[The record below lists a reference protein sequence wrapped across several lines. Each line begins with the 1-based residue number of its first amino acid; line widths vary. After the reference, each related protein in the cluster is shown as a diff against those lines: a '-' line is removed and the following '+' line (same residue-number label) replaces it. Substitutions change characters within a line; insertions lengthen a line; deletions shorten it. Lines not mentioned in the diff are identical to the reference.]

1 MKSIPVGRYLFGFDL
16 SGEVTSSMVLVPMG
30 PRNIPNW
37 QKAFVMG
44 EDEFNEF
51 MHQRSVRRHQL
62 TERVADAKASRG
74 DKK

>member
-1 MKSIPVGRYLFGFDL
+1 MKTIPAGRYLVGFDL
-16 SGEVTSSMVLVPMG
+16 SGEVTSNMVLVPMG

-37 QKAFVMG
+37 QKAFAMG

-51 MHQRSVRRHQL
+51 LHQRAVRRRELAQ
-62 TERVADAKASRG
+62 RVAEAKESRG